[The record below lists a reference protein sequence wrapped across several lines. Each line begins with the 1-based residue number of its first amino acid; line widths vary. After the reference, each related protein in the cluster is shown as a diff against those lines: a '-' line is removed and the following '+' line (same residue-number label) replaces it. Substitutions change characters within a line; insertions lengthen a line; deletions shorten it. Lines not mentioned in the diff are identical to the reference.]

1 MLRSMI
7 VVGEENHETSLQ
19 FLDSMLRYGNKFT
32 YQNNTL
38 ESKMS
43 MNGKMRKVG
52 NIKNDEN

>member
-1 MLRSMI
+1 MI